1 METLLLWPEGAPGA
15 LGTSDEDCP
24 AITPYLV
31 EGSNNAAVL
40 ICPGG
45 AYWLRADHEGGPVA
59 EWLNTLGISAFVLRY
74 RVAPYQYPSALQDA
88 QRALRTIRFRS
99 GEYGVD
105 PERVGILG
113 FSAGGH
119 LASTASGLFDR
130 GNKEAEEP
138 LERQS
143 CRPDFTILCYPV
155 ISMTDGV
162 THEGS
167 RTNLLGDNPSEEL
180 IRRLSGELQVTP
192 DTPPAFL
199 WHTADD
205 GAVPVENSLLL
216 ASALRRQQI
225 PFDLHVY
232 AHGAH
237 GLGLA
242 EEEPHTRGWT
252 DACASWLGMNGYT
265 K

>member
-15 LGTSDEDCP
+15 QGISDEDCP

-45 AYWLRADHEGGPVA
+45 AYWLRAEHEGGPVA
-59 EWLNTLGISAFVLRY
+59 EWLNLLGISAFVLRY
-74 RVAPYQYPSALQDA
+74 RVAPYRYPSALLDA
-88 QRALRTIRFRS
+88 QRALRTIRSRAEEF
-99 GEYGVD
+99 GID

-130 GNKEAEEP
+130 GNKEAEEA
-138 LERQS
+138 LERES
-143 CRPDFTILCYPV
+143 CRPDFSILCYPV
-155 ISMTDGV
+155 ISMTDEV

-167 RTNLLGDNPSEEL
+167 RENLLGANPPGEL
-180 IRRLSGELQVTP
+180 IRLLSGELQVTP
-192 DTPPAFL
+192 DSPPAFL
-199 WHTADD
+199 WHTAEDA
-205 GAVPVENSLLL
+205 AVPVENSLLL
-216 ASALRRQQI
+216 ASALRRSGI

-232 AHGAH
+232 AHGEH

-242 EEEPHTRGWT
+242 EEEPHTRSWT
-252 DACASWLGMNGYT
+252 NACASWLQMNGYT